1 VDGKTYVDGALFVS
15 ASEARMALKEDAF
28 VVQVANTPGGQAGGG
43 LTGQAAI
50 GLGNGAFAVEGADV
64 HLKSGA
70 IVQAGA
76 AARNVLHGHTRH
88 FSPLHVASDAGALE
102 YDAANSQWTGKS
114 GVAVPVTP
122 GGSDDFTGASL
133 VVEGKAYVDGPL
145 VVAGDDGAR
154 IHGDASLDGAL
165 SVRGGAD
172 IQGRT
177 FLGCGPLSSDGTH
190 AQRAWSMGASSG
202 AVAPDARTSSDAAL
216 VVGGKTYVDGGLVV
230 NAGGTLSAGMLLDAN
245 AFQLGVPNGDG
256 GFACIEL
263 GTDLVVEGVRELR
276 LRTGGIRQASAARNV
291 FGGDVE
297 LESKLLVGGAAR
309 LAEIVQKRGDA
320 TKLLV
325 DGGAY
330 VAGKAYVDG
339 GVECAGLVSAQSASV
354 AALLSGHT
362 ARFVGDC
369 HARSYYSQSD
379 ARLKRDVR
387 RIDGAVA
394 QCEKLRGVEFKWV
407 HGDDER
413 DQIGCIAQEVEEVY
427 PSLVSEENGHK
438 SVDYAKLVG
447 LLIEAVKELKAE
459 IVELRAERAPRAPE

>member
-1 VDGKTYVDGALFVS
+1 
-15 ASEARMALKEDAF
+15 
-28 VVQVANTPGGQAGGG
+28 
-43 LTGQAAI
+43 
-50 GLGNGAFAVEGADV
+50 
-64 HLKSGA
+64 
-70 IVQAGA
+70 
-76 AARNVLHGHTRH
+76 
-88 FSPLHVASDAGALE
+88 
-102 YDAANSQWTGKS
+102 
-114 GVAVPVTP
+114 
-122 GGSDDFTGASL
+122 
-133 VVEGKAYVDGPL
+133 
-145 VVAGDDGAR
+145 
-154 IHGDASLDGAL
+154 
-165 SVRGGAD
+165 
-172 IQGRT
+172 
-177 FLGCGPLSSDGTH
+177 
-190 AQRAWSMGASSG
+190 
-202 AVAPDARTSSDAAL
+202 
-216 VVGGKTYVDGGLVV
+216 
-230 NAGGTLSAGMLLDAN
+230 MLLDAN
-245 AFQLGVPNGDG
+245 AFQLGVPNGDASLGG

-263 GTDLVVEGVRELR
+263 GTDLVVEGVRELW
-276 LRTGGIRQASAARNV
+276 LRTGGIRQASAATRNV

-297 LESKLLVGGAAR
+297 LERKLLVGGAAR

-330 VAGKAYVDG
+330 VAGKAYLDG

-459 IVELRAERAPRAPE
+459 IAELRAERAPRAPRAPE

>member
-1 VDGKTYVDGALFVS
+1 
-15 ASEARMALKEDAF
+15 
-28 VVQVANTPGGQAGGG
+28 
-43 LTGQAAI
+43 
-50 GLGNGAFAVEGADV
+50 
-64 HLKSGA
+64 
-70 IVQAGA
+70 
-76 AARNVLHGHTRH
+76 VLHGHTRH

-114 GVAVPVTP
+114 GVAVPATP

-177 FLGCGPLSSDGTH
+177 FLGCGPLLADGTH
-190 AQRAWSMGASSG
+190 AQRAWSMGAG
-202 AVAPDARTSSDAAL
+202 AVAARTSSDAAL

-230 NAGGTLSAGMLLDAN
+230 NAGGTLAAGMLLDAT

-263 GTDLVVEGVRELR
+263 GADLVVEGVRELR
-276 LRTGGIRQASAARNV
+276 LRTGGIRQSDATRNV
-291 FGGDVE
+291 FCGDVE
-297 LESKLLVGGAAR
+297 LERKLLVGGVGGAAR
-309 LAEIVQKRGDA
+309 LTEIVLKRGDA

-394 QCEKLRGVEFKWV
+394 QCEKLRGVAFKWV

-413 DQIGCIAQEVEEVY
+413 DQIGCIAQEVEDVY

-459 IVELRAERAPRAPE
+459 IVELRAERAPRAPRAPE